1 MCVFNKPNRD
11 LTKDSVVNTTTTA
24 FTTAFTDTLF
34 SLLVL
39 LTTTNHPDI
48 LIPPYNGNRGTAIFS
63 IVYLGVGLYVLL
75 NILTAAVYS
84 QFSGY
89 LMVSKSNINY
99 RILIV
104 EYYFIHG
111 MELVSSDDIVGLI
124 KTVHIDTWKK
134 DTLRQVS
141 MRHAHGNINAKQFM
155 QLFQILDLSGSS
167 NQSVHEQVP
176 SLRVARIFQTWI
188 MSKGFELVRIIISF
202 FNVIFLCVDISYSLS
217 TGKYPGVIMRVRL
230 TF

>member
-167 NQSVHEQVP
+167 NQIMAH
-176 SLRVARIFQTWI
+176 SLELGFCTTPTSARALWLMPLTKHHSFSFVILPTN
-188 MSKGFELVRIIISF
+188 KLVII
-202 FNVIFLCVDISYSLS
+202 NVC
-217 TGKYPGVIMRVRL
+217 
-230 TF
+230 